1 MNYLAPLAPILIWL
15 VPIVA
20 TLATTAFGLWLI
32 NRSWQH
38 QADSR
43 LKRQTSFMLLAIL
56 TIIVL
61 VLALPFERETQGQ
74 LLSLFGLVLT
84 AVVALASSNFASN
97 AMAGLM
103 LGAVGSFKTGDFIR
117 VDSHFGRVTEKSLLH
132 TEIQTEDRDLIT
144 LPNLYLITHPIRVV
158 RGSGTLISCDVSLGY
173 DVHRRQI
180 TDLLRAAATKAELA
194 DRFVQITALGDFAV
208 SYRVS
213 GFLEDVRSLVSKRTG
228 LHAKVLDTLHQ
239 AGVEIVS
246 PNFMNQRPVAPD
258 QPIMPTRYYGSLTED
273 NMAAAEELMFDK
285 AELAARMAK
294 LREQREHLTNELAE
308 LKDAAGDDMEINWR
322 TKQLEALDELL
333 ATHASETAA
342 DD

>member
-1 MNYLAPLAPILIWL
+1 MNYPAPLAPILIWL

-20 TLATTAFGLWLI
+20 TLAAAGLGLALI
-32 NRSWQH
+32 NRAWQH
-38 QADSR
+38 QPDSR
-43 LKRQTSFMLLAIL
+43 LKRQISFLLLAIL
-56 TIIVL
+56 ANIVV

-144 LPNLYLITHPIRVV
+144 LPNLFLITHPIRVV

-173 DVHRRQI
+173 DVHRRQV
-180 TDLLRAAATKAELA
+180 TDLLRAAATKAELEEP
-194 DRFVQITALGDFAV
+194 FVQISALGDFAV
-208 SYRVS
+208 CYRVS
-213 GFLEDVRSLVSKRTG
+213 GFLEDVRSLVSKRTD
-228 LHAKVLDTLHQ
+228 LHAKVLDTLHE

-246 PNFMNQRPVAPD
+246 PNFMNQRPVSPD
-258 QPIMPTRYYGSLTED
+258 HPIMPKRYYGSAAED
-273 NMAAAEELMFDK
+273 NMDAAEELMFDK
-285 AELAARMAK
+285 AEIAARMAK
-294 LREQREHLTNELAE
+294 LRDQREQLAVELAE
-308 LKDAAGDDMEINWR
+308 LKDTDGDAMEINWR

-333 ATHASETAA
+333 TTRANEAAA